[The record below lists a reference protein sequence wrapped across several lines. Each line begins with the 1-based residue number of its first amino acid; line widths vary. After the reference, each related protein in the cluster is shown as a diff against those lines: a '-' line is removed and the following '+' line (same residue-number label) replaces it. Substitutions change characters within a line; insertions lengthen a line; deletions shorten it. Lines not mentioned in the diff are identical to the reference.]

1 MLPLQ
6 LSSASAHV
14 DSPFL
19 KLSEWQRH
27 YGLKPDLEVV
37 LCLAQLRCTECLSC
51 GRELS
56 AIYIL
61 RFRRTHVALL
71 IGPQTHQPPLIREY
85 SCQYLLKHATSEAF
99 LNEEVVEFLGDSTE
113 VFSRVVQG
121 PSPDAWAFWF
131 DLHVSGS
138 IAGPGAYRICEE
150 SLTNHTRI
158 PTGILLLLG

>member
-1 MLPLQ
+1 MWPRAFCNIYPKIQEDACRTLDRPTDTPTPSYQ
-6 LSSASAHV
+6 GIFLSV
-14 DSPFL
+14 FV
-19 KLSEWQRH
+19 E
-27 YGLKPDLEVV
+27 
-37 LCLAQLRCTECLSC
+37 
-51 GRELS
+51 
-56 AIYIL
+56 
-61 RFRRTHVALL
+61 
-71 IGPQTHQPPLIREY
+71 
-85 SCQYLLKHATSEAF
+85 TSEAF

-113 VFSRVVQG
+113 VFSRVLQG